1 MWSSAWMTTSLHR
14 TPWKKAE
21 RFWKLSPCPFRKRK
35 SIRYELSSGV
45 SKFLPKFGGEFGST
59 QRPTQNVRK
68 QVRVTETEFRFMYP
82 TFMTSNFPP
91 NLRVITTGP
100 GKPQGNHPF
109 PPSPSAVQ
117 LSKGACHRGDQQ
129 IIATLSNNLN
139 PSIWAPTTVYGEKL
153 YKKISVSLVV
163 VDIYIYIYIGKLL

>member
-1 MWSSAWMTTSLHR
+1 
-14 TPWKKAE
+14 
-21 RFWKLSPCPFRKRK
+21 
-35 SIRYELSSGV
+35 
-45 SKFLPKFGGEFGST
+45 
-59 QRPTQNVRK
+59 
-68 QVRVTETEFRFMYP
+68 MYP

-163 VDIYIYIYIGKLL
+163 VDIYIYIYIYRQIAIIPTSELVGHFGQDSLIENHHLGWLLDGLVAVICPDQ